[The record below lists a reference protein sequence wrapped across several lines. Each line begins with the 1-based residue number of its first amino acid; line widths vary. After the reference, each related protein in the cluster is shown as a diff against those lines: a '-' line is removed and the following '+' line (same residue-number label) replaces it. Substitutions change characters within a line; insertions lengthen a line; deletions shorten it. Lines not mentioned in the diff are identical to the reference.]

1 MRVLLW
7 LIAQFKL
14 LSQFTTNMWLVTWV
28 DCFLALLIIERTTQ
42 LLLQKLSRLKWVV
55 EGNRMQQSIN
65 WRLISTVHIL
75 CACLM
80 SLCSSVTLH
89 LIRVSFYQGLSR
101 GKCSGVQSSP
111 ATATDT
117 MLSTFS
123 VLFFLKAVAL

>member
-1 MRVLLW
+1 MLLW

-42 LLLQKLSRLKWVV
+42 LLLQKLSRLKWVA

-89 LIRVSFYQGLSR
+89 LIRVSLLSR
-101 GKCSGVQSSP
+101 FVKGKVFWCPIIP
-111 ATATDT
+111 ATAIDT